1 MEELEANGQKLTG
14 KGWLLAWLVLFNFI
28 FDDSYFNWKCSNTFF
43 TFGGRMSLEKNQLS
57 MFAIY
62 FHPSFNRIRDIGSKF
77 ALSKHDLHFRPKSRI
92 ELNWKISSTNT
103 ANSCVVRNYFRMR
116 LWKKTLQI
124 TFKSNSYWWP
134 LASTIWVQLTLS
146 SLWPLL

>member
-14 KGWLLAWLVLFNFI
+14 KGWLLAWLVLFHFI

-77 ALSKHDLHFRPKSRI
+77 ALFETWLAFQSKKV
-92 ELNWKISSTNT
+92 ELNWIGKDP
-103 ANSCVVRNYFRMR
+103 
-116 LWKKTLQI
+116 LQI
-124 TFKSNSYWWP
+124 PQSVVLCVTEIISAHVCGKSTTIYFLSLILIGDDWP
-134 LASTIWVQLTLS
+134 VLYGFN
-146 SLWPLL
+146 